1 MSSLLN
7 YKNSGVSI
15 ENGNKFVDVIKNITN
30 NENIG
35 GFSGIYNYKKGV
47 KLVASTDGVGSK
59 LEICKVLQ
67 KYDTIGIDLVAM
79 CVNDIIC
86 QGATPLFFLDYYAS
100 HKLNFE
106 ISSEIISGIHKG
118 CQIAKCNLL
127 GGETAEM
134 PLTYKGAFDFD
145 LAGFA
150 VGAIEKEAYPKKIC
164 EDDLI
169 YGLPS
174 TGLHSNGYTLIYK
187 LLDIADF
194 HIPGGLNQ
202 LLTPTKIYLDD
213 VNNIIKKH
221 GRSVKGFAHITGGGL
236 VENIPRI
243 LDREHTMHIDGK
255 WEIPEIFKWIFKN
268 SDMTVEEMIETYNC
282 GIGMVVIFD
291 KNVDI
296 NNLEDMI
303 PIGKIIKS
311 KKPCIDYDSI
321 SQRLST

>member
-15 ENGNKFVDVIKNITN
+15 ENGNNFVDVIKNITG

-35 GFSGIYNYKKGV
+35 GFSGIYDYKNGI

-59 LEICKVLQ
+59 LEMCKILH

-100 HKLNFE
+100 HKLNIE
-106 ISSEIISGIHKG
+106 ISSQIISGIHEG
-118 CQIAKCNLL
+118 CKIANCNLL

-134 PLTYKGAFDFD
+134 PLTYKESFDFD
-145 LAGFA
+145 LAGFV
-150 VGAIEKEAYPKKIC
+150 VGSIEQDVYPKKII

-174 TGLHSNGYTLIYK
+174 SGLHSNGYTLVHELLK
-187 LLDIADF
+187 LAKFD
-194 HIPGGLNQ
+194 IPGGLQQ
-202 LLTPTKIYLDD
+202 LLTPTKIYVDD
-213 VNNIIKKH
+213 INNIIKKH
-221 GRSVKGFAHITGGGL
+221 GPSVKGFAHITGGGL
-236 VENIPRI
+236 IENIPRL
-243 LDREHTMHIDGK
+243 LDKDHAIHIDGK
-255 WEIPEIFKWIFKN
+255 WDIPPIFKWIFNN
-268 SDMTVEEMIETYNC
+268 SDMTAQEMIETYNC
-282 GIGMVVIFD
+282 GIGMAIIFD
-291 KNVDI
+291 KNIDI
-296 NNLEDMI
+296 DNLQDMI

-311 KKPCIDYDSI
+311 NKSFIDYDSFF
-321 SQRLST
+321 